1 MTRRGMDMTILVRR
15 FTIFVLLMAIFA
27 MSFAALVVN
36 PNRSFQRVNV
46 GASIACQHSASAN
59 CHLTI

>member
-1 MTRRGMDMTILVRR
+1 MGMAILVRR
-15 FTIFVLLMAIFA
+15 FSIIVLLMAIFA

-46 GASIACQHSASAN
+46 GASIACQQNLSTN
-59 CHLTI
+59 CHMTI